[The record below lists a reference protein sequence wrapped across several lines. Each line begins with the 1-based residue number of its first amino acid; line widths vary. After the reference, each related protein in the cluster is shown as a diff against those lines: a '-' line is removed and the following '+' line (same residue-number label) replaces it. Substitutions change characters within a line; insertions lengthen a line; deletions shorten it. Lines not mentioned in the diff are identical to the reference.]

1 MNEASGSIEKM
12 VKLYNDDAFGKLLKV
27 GGQTSRVINEIGI
40 NGVLSG
46 PPSQIVN
53 LKSGIAQTFFK
64 SFGKFWWK
72 FRC

>member
-1 MNEASGSIEKM
+1 MM
-12 VKLYNDDAFGKLLKV
+12 LLVKLLKV

-53 LKSGIAQTFFK
+53 LKSGIAQTFLK
-64 SFGKFWWK
+64 ALANFGGSLDVENGK
-72 FRC
+72 